1 MKIEFKGKT
10 KLGSLLSHLAYTPFV
25 VDTCY
30 TSSFEGFRQGL
41 RFQADDNNRGAAFGN
56 FGRESRKLALKC
68 VAPTM
73 FSFRGKLYMWGSQEH
88 YDLLVA
94 ALRKKLELGTIREE
108 LAALPADTEF
118 EFTVPD
124 RKDDVLKNEHYL
136 SVLREYVG
144 KRVPEEVEI
153 EQP

>member
-10 KLGSLLSHLAYTPFV
+10 KLGEMLSHLAYTPFV
-25 VDTCY
+25 VDKCY

-41 RFQADDNNRGAAFGN
+41 RFQADDDNRGAALGN
-56 FGRESRKLALKC
+56 FGREARKLALKC
-68 VAPTM
+68 KAPLM
-73 FSFRGKLYMWGSQEH
+73 FSFRGKLYDWGSQEH
-88 YDLLVA
+88 HDLLMF
-94 ALRKKLELGTIREE
+94 ALRRKLEFGTIKEQ
-108 LAALPADTEF
+108 LAALHPDTEF